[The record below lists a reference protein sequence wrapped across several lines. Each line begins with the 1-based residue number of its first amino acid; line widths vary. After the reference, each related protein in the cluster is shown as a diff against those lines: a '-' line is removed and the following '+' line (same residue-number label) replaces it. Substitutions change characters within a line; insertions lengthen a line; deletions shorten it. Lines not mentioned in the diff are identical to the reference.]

1 MLPGFVPG
9 KLGIV
14 NLQYYF
20 NMKEG
25 VCARRFEKNCECN
38 VHCKKVKWRQNGGLS
53 LVLLQDLLIS
63 VFIAKYNQT
72 FVTIECYV
80 VVR

>member
-1 MLPGFVPG
+1 MR
-9 KLGIV
+9 
-14 NLQYYF
+14 
-20 NMKEG
+20 
-25 VCARRFEKNCECN
+25 RRFEKNCECN